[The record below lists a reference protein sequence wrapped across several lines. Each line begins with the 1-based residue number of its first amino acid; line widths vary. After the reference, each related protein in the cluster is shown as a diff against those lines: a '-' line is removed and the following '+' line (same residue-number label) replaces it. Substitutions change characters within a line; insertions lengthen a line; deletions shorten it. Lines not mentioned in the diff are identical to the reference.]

1 MERRTS
7 KRKNKTTNNNYTIM
21 KTEKIK
27 KIITVLI
34 KTLKWLYTLLSKK

>member
-7 KRKNKTTNNNYTIM
+7 KSKNKTINNNYNIM

-27 KIITVLI
+27 KIITTLI
-34 KTLKWLYTLLSKK
+34 KALKWLYTLISKK

>member
-7 KRKNKTTNNNYTIM
+7 RSKKKTINNNYTIM

-27 KIITVLI
+27 KALTILI
-34 KTLKWLYTLLSKK
+34 KILKWLYTLISKK

>member
-7 KRKNKTTNNNYTIM
+7 KSKSKAIDNNYTTM

-27 KIITVLI
+27 KVLTILI
-34 KTLKWLYTLLSKK
+34 KILKWLYTLLSKK